1 MTPGIERLERFDPI
15 PVLEDAWAV
24 PRHGAQLRAVRR
36 GAERLRERFVNG
48 PRCVSV
54 RTLPLS
60 TLAYPTRYA
69 FWAAAIAPAPFVIMT
84 HRCVLV
90 QFFRNG
96 ELKNLLF
103 NPTDVEAAKATPF
116 FARFIETFGTRMS
129 DMLAGK
135 FDSIERQLARL
146 GVMPEDIDYVA
157 FDHFHTQD
165 LRGLLGTEDGSRLP
179 RFPNAK
185 LLAPKCEWEDWDDL
199 HPMQKAW
206 FVRDGKMGVR
216 RNDVILTAGDIALGD
231 GVMLLRTPGHTSGNQ
246 TLFMNTESGV
256 WGISE
261 NGTCADNWSPLESR
275 IKGLAYLCKKQDL
288 DVVLN
293 ANTPE
298 LASLQYT
305 SMILERTMV
314 DRVRRAPAF
323 VQMFPSSEVTPS
335 MLAPGL
341 TPSLLHRAITHGEV
355 ARSQRAAGG
364 RTVGGGMTESRA
376 SA

>member
-1 MTPGIERLERFDPI
+1 MTQGLERIHD
-15 PVLEDAWAV
+15 LDEAWAV

-36 GAERLRERFVNG
+36 AAERLRERFVSG

-69 FWAAAIAPAPFVIMT
+69 FWAAAFAPAPFVLMT

-90 QFFRNG
+90 QFLRNG
-96 ELKNLLF
+96 ALKNLLF

-116 FARFIETFGTRMS
+116 FARLIETVGPRLTE
-129 DMLAGK
+129 MLAGR
-135 FDSIERQLARL
+135 FDSLESQLARL
-146 GVMPEDIDYVA
+146 GLTPDDIDYVA

-165 LRGLLGTEDGSRLP
+165 LRGLLGTEDGSRP
-179 RFPNAK
+179 ARFPNAK
-185 LLAPKCEWEDWDDL
+185 LLAPKAEWDDWDDL
-199 HPMQKAW
+199 HPFQRAW
-206 FVRDGKMGVR
+206 FVRDGKLGVR
-216 RNDVILTAGDIALGD
+216 TNDVVLGAGDTSLGD
-231 GVMLLRTPGHTSGNQ
+231 GVMLVRTPGHTSGNQ
-246 TLFMNTESGV
+246 TLFLNTEQGV

-275 IKGLAYLCKKQDL
+275 IKGLAFLCKKQDL

-298 LASLQYT
+298 YGALQYT
-305 SMILERTMV
+305 SMILERTLV

-335 MLAPGL
+335 LMAPGL
-341 TPSLLHRAITHGEV
+341 APTLLHRAITHGEV
-355 ARSQRAAGG
+355 ARSTRVHAPRAVA
-364 RTVGGGMTESRA
+364 TA
-376 SA
+376 STSGSTLNA

>member
-1 MTPGIERLERFDPI
+1 MTLGLQRI
-15 PVLEDAWAV
+15 PDLDEAWAM
-24 PRHGAQLRAVRR
+24 PRHGPQLRAVRR
-36 GAERLRERFVNG
+36 IAERLRERFVSG

-54 RTLPLS
+54 RTMPLS

-69 FWAAAIAPAPFVIMT
+69 FWAAAFAPAPFVMMT

-90 QFFRNG
+90 QFQRNG

-103 NPTDVEAAKATPF
+103 NPTDVEAAKKTPF
-116 FARFIETFGTRMS
+116 FARFIETVGTRLS
-129 DMLAGK
+129 EAAAGK
-135 FDSIERQLARL
+135 FDSLELQLARQ

-165 LRGLLGTEDGSRLP
+165 LRGLLGTEDGARAA

-185 LLAPKCEWEDWDDL
+185 LLAPKSEWEDWDDL
-199 HPMQKAW
+199 HPFQKAW

-216 RNDVILTAGDIALGD
+216 MDDVELTAGDLALGD
-231 GVMLLRTPGHTSGNQ
+231 GVMLLRTPGHTTGNQ
-246 TLFMNTESGV
+246 TLFLNTESGV

-275 IKGLAYLCKKQDL
+275 IKGLAFLCKKQDL

-298 LASLQYT
+298 LGAQQYT
-305 SMILERTMV
+305 SMILERTLV
-314 DRVRRAPAF
+314 DRVQRAPAF

-335 MLAPGL
+335 LLAPGL

-355 ARSQRAAGG
+355 ATSARSTRGRVAAPMAGG
-364 RTVGGGMTESRA
+364 GSGVSGVTA
-376 SA
+376 

>member
-1 MTPGIERLERFDPI
+1 MTLGLQRISDLDE
-15 PVLEDAWAV
+15 AWSV
-24 PRHGAQLRAVRR
+24 PRHGPQLRAVRR
-36 GAERLRERFVNG
+36 AAERLRERFVSG

-69 FWAAAIAPAPFVIMT
+69 FWAAAFAPAPFVMMT

-90 QFFRNG
+90 QFQRNG

-116 FARFIETFGTRMS
+116 FARFIETVGTRMS
-129 DMLAGK
+129 ELAAGK
-135 FDSIERQLARL
+135 FEPLESQLSRV
-146 GVMPEDIDYVA
+146 GVTPEDIDYVA

-185 LLAPKCEWEDWDDL
+185 LLAPRSEWEDWDDL
-199 HPMQKAW
+199 HPFQKAW

-216 RNDVILTAGDIALGD
+216 MDNVALTAGDLALGD
-231 GVMLLRTPGHTSGNQ
+231 GVMLLRTPGHTAGNQ
-246 TLFMNTESGV
+246 TLFLNTESGV

-275 IKGLAYLCKKQDL
+275 IKGLAFLCKKQDL

-298 LASLQYT
+298 LGALQYT

-335 MLAPGL
+335 LISPGL
-341 TPSLLHRAITHGEV
+341 APSLLHRAITHGEV
-355 ARSQRAAGG
+355 ARS
-364 RTVGGGMTESRA
+364 SRA
-376 SA
+376 PSARGTSASASASTNEATA

>member
-1 MTPGIERLERFDPI
+1 MKPGRGIERITDLDE
-15 PVLEDAWAV
+15 AWSI
-24 PRHGAQLRAVRR
+24 PRHGPQLRAVRR
-36 GAERLRERFVNG
+36 IAERLRERFVSG

-54 RTLPLS
+54 RTLPIS

-69 FWAAAIAPAPFVIMT
+69 FWAAALAPAPFVVMT

-90 QFFRNG
+90 QFLRDG
-96 ELKNLLF
+96 ALKNLLF

-116 FARFIETFGTRMS
+116 FARFIESVGTRIS
-129 DMLAGK
+129 DLAAGK
-135 FDSIERQLARL
+135 FDSLESQLARL
-146 GVMPEDIDYVA
+146 GVAPEDIDYVA

-165 LRGLLGTEDGSRLP
+165 LRGLLGTEDGSRPP

-185 LLAPKCEWEDWDDL
+185 LLASKSEWEDWDDL
-199 HPMQKAW
+199 HPFQKAW
-206 FVRDGKMGVR
+206 FVRDGKLGVR
-216 RNDVILTAGDIALGD
+216 TSDVVLTGGDHSLGD

-246 TLFMNTESGV
+246 TLFVNTDAGV
-256 WGISE
+256 WGVSE

-275 IKGLAYLCKKQDL
+275 IKGLAFLCKKQDL

-298 LASLQYT
+298 YGALQYT
-305 SMILERTMV
+305 SMILERTIV

-335 MLAPGL
+335 VIAPGL

-355 ARSQRAAGG
+355 ARSARAAGARSG
-364 RTVGGGMTESRA
+364 AAAQARA
-376 SA
+376 